1 MDLQV
6 LDHIRNYDRRSMYGA
21 PPSMNPGGDAGGSD
35 GWGSYANGN
44 GASGMYPTQSGY
56 GNAGMQH

>member
-1 MDLQV
+1 
-6 LDHIRNYDRRSMYGA
+6 MYGG
-21 PPSMNPGGDAGGSD
+21 PPGMNAGANSGGSD

-44 GASGMYPTQSGY
+44 GVYPPPQGH

>member
-1 MDLQV
+1 MT
-6 LDHIRNYDRRSMYGA
+6 
-21 PPSMNPGGDAGGSD
+21 PGGDSGGSD

-44 GASGMYPTQSGY
+44 GTSGMYPAQPGY